1 MVITQTATFTPE
13 EVAIVAKMKGY
24 SEMVPN
30 WPGEPEIQNPQ
41 SKEDF
46 VKDVYE
52 KMVKADVKNV
62 FLEYARLQRQEA
74 EKVENETISSTIEA
88 SITSSIIL

>member
-24 SEMVPN
+24 SEMIPN

-52 KMVKADVKNV
+52 KMIKVDVKNV
-62 FLEYARLQRQEA
+62 FLEYLRMQRREQERLE
-74 EKVENETISSTIEA
+74 EETIAINVGNT
-88 SITSSIIL
+88 ITSSII

>member
-1 MVITQTATFTPE
+1 
-13 EVAIVAKMKGY
+13 
-24 SEMVPN
+24 
-30 WPGEPEIQNPQ
+30 
-41 SKEDF
+41 
-46 VKDVYE
+46 
-52 KMVKADVKNV
+52 MVKADVKNV